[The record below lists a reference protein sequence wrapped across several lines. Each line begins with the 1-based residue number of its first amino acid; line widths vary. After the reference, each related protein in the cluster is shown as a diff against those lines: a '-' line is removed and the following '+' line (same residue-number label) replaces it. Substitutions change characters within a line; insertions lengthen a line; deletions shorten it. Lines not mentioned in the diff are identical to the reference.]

1 MLKKRVA
8 IQDFAAES
16 RLFNQRAVVAML
28 VVVLLFSVI
37 IFNMYQ
43 LQVVKYQD
51 YQTRSEGNRIKVVPM
66 APNRGLIYDRSG
78 ILLAENRP
86 VFSLE
91 LVPEQVS
98 DMAATLDALAELI
111 LLTPEQTDNFLK
123 QVRAQRRFNSIA
135 LKEQLTDTEVAIIA
149 ANQHRFPGVTV
160 EARLSRH
167 YPFGDLFTHAI
178 GYIGKINS
186 RELQQLEQDGEAA
199 NYAASRDIGKI
210 GLERYYQRELH
221 GTMGYQEVEVNNRG
235 RTIRVLRSVP
245 AVSGQNIHL
254 GLDVGLQL
262 TAQQVLKQQRG
273 AIVAID
279 PRDGAVLAFYSNP
292 SYDPNLFVHGISSAN
307 YNALLN
313 SRDRPLINR
322 VTQGAYPPASTIKPH
337 LALLGLET
345 NTVTPQT
352 KIWDPGFFMLPN
364 SDHRFR
370 DHLRWGHGW
379 VDVYTAMIKSCD
391 TYFYE
396 MGIKLGIDRISDYM
410 SKMGFGEKTGIDIHE
425 ESSAVMPSRG
435 WKRARHN
442 QPWYPGDTVPLSIGQ
457 SYWTTTP
464 IQLAVA
470 TSVLLNEGKLAT
482 PHMVTAFSDDSQ
494 SSVLAPPLKQV
505 IEVVNPRNWQV
516 VMDTMHKTVTD
527 IGGTAHRAFL
537 GAAYDSAGKT
547 GTAQLAA
554 IAQDAKY
561 DADAI
566 DERLRDNAMYIGY
579 APYDK
584 PTILIVVAL
593 ENAGGGGANAAP
605 IARQM
610 MDYYFSAGVNQHE

>member
-16 RLFNQRAVVAML
+16 RLFNRRAIVAML
-28 VVVLLFSVI
+28 IVVALFSLI
-37 IFNMYQ
+37 IFNQYQ

-91 LVPEQVS
+91 LVPEQVG
-98 DMAATLDALAELI
+98 DMDATLAALATLI
-111 LLTPEQTDNFLK
+111 SLSPEQVDAFLK

-149 ANQHRFPGVTV
+149 ANQHRFAGVTV

-186 RELQQLEQDGEAA
+186 RELQQLEEDGEAA

-210 GLERYYQRELH
+210 GLERFYQRQLH

-235 RTIRVLRSVP
+235 RLIRVLRSVP

-273 AIVAID
+273 AIVAMD

-292 SYDPNLFVHGISSAN
+292 SYDPNLFVHGISSTN
-307 YNALLN
+307 YNGLLN

-322 VTQGAYPPASTIKPH
+322 VTQGTYPPASTIKPH

-345 NTVTPQT
+345 NTITAQT
-352 KIWDPGFFMLPN
+352 KIWDPGYFMLPN

-391 TYFYE
+391 TFFYE

-410 SKMGFGEKTGIDIHE
+410 SKMGFGEKTGIDILE
-425 ESSAVMPSRG
+425 ESSGIMPSRG

-464 IQLAVA
+464 LQLVVA
-470 TSVLLNEGKLAT
+470 TAVLLNQGQLPT
-482 PHMVTAFSDDSQ
+482 PHLVTAFSTEQ
-494 SSVLAPPLKQV
+494 QQTPHAPALTPV
-505 IEVVNPRNWQV
+505 IQVVNPDNWQV
-516 VMDTMHKTVTD
+516 VMDTMHRTVKD
-527 IGGTAHRAFL
+527 IGGTAYKAFE
-537 GAAYDSAGKT
+537 GASYSAAGKT

-554 IAQDAKY
+554 IAQDGEY
-561 DADAI
+561 DAESI

-579 APYDK
+579 APFDK
-584 PTILIVVAL
+584 PSIVIAVAL
-593 ENAGGGGANAAP
+593 ENAGGGGSNAAP

-610 MDYYFSAGVNQHE
+610 LDYYFTAGVNQNE

>member
-16 RLFNQRAVVAML
+16 RLFNRRAIVAML
-28 VVVLLFSVI
+28 IVVALFSLI
-37 IFNMYQ
+37 IFNQYQ

-91 LVPEQVS
+91 LVPEQVR
-98 DMAATLDALAELI
+98 DMDATLAALATLI
-111 LLTPEQTDNFLK
+111 SLSPEQIDAFLK

-149 ANQHRFPGVTV
+149 ANQHRFAGVTV

-186 RELQQLEQDGEAA
+186 RELQQLEEDGEAA

-210 GLERYYQRELH
+210 GLERFYQRQLH

-235 RTIRVLRSVP
+235 RLIRVLRSVP

-292 SYDPNLFVHGISSAN
+292 SYDPNLFVHGISSTN

-322 VTQGAYPPASTIKPH
+322 VTQGTYPPASTIKPH
-337 LALLGLET
+337 LALLGLES
-345 NTVTPQT
+345 NTITAQT
-352 KIWDPGFFMLPN
+352 KIWDPGYFMLPN

-391 TYFYE
+391 TFFYE

-410 SKMGFGEKTGIDIHE
+410 SKMGFGEKTGIDILE
-425 ESSAVMPSRG
+425 ESSGIMPSRG

-464 IQLAVA
+464 LQLVVA
-470 TSVLLNEGKLAT
+470 TAVLLNQGQLPT
-482 PHMVTAFSDDSQ
+482 PHLVTAFSTEQ
-494 SSVLAPPLKQV
+494 QQTPHAPALTPV
-505 IEVVNPRNWQV
+505 IQVVNPDNWQV
-516 VMDTMHKTVTD
+516 VMDTMHRTVKD
-527 IGGTAHRAFL
+527 IGGTAYKAFE
-537 GAAYDSAGKT
+537 GASYSAAGKT

-554 IAQDAKY
+554 IAQDGEY
-561 DADAI
+561 DADSI

-579 APYDK
+579 APFDK
-584 PTILIVVAL
+584 PSIVIAVAL

-610 MDYYFSAGVNQHE
+610 LDYYFTAGVNQNE

>member
-16 RLFNQRAVVAML
+16 RLFNRRAIVAML
-28 VVVLLFSVI
+28 IVAALFSLI
-37 IFNMYQ
+37 IFNQYQ

-98 DMAATLDALAELI
+98 DMDATLAALGTLI
-111 LLTPEQTDNFLK
+111 SLSPEQIDAFLK

-149 ANQHRFPGVTV
+149 ANQHRFAGVTV

-186 RELQQLEQDGEAA
+186 RELQQLEEDGEAA

-210 GLERYYQRELH
+210 GLERFYQRELH

-235 RTIRVLRSVP
+235 RLIRVLRSVP

-273 AIVAID
+273 AIVAMD

-292 SYDPNLFVHGISSAN
+292 SYDPNLFVHGISSTN

-322 VTQGAYPPASTIKPH
+322 VTQGTYPPASTIKPH

-345 NTVTPQT
+345 NTITAQT
-352 KIWDPGFFMLPN
+352 KIWDPGYFMLPN

-391 TYFYE
+391 TFFYE

-410 SKMGFGEKTGIDIHE
+410 SKMGFGEKTGIDILE
-425 ESSAVMPSRG
+425 ESSGIMPSRG

-464 IQLAVA
+464 LQLVVA
-470 TSVLLNEGKLAT
+470 TAVLLNQGQLPT
-482 PHMVTAFSDDSQ
+482 PHLVAAFSSEQ
-494 SSVLAPPLKQV
+494 QQTPHAPALTPV
-505 IEVVNPRNWQV
+505 IQVVNPDNWQV
-516 VMDTMHKTVTD
+516 VMDTMHRTVKD
-527 IGGTAHRAFL
+527 IGGTAYKAFQ
-537 GAAYDSAGKT
+537 GASYTAAGKT

-554 IAQDAKY
+554 IAQDGEY
-561 DADAI
+561 DADSI

-579 APYDK
+579 APHDK
-584 PTILIVVAL
+584 PSIVIAVAL

-610 MDYYFSAGVNQHE
+610 LDYYFTAGVNQNE

>member
-1 MLKKRVA
+1 MFKKRVA

-16 RLFNQRAVVAML
+16 RLFNHRAVFAVL
-28 VVVLLFSVI
+28 FVVLLFGI
-37 IFNMYQ
+37 IVFNQYQ
-43 LQVVKYQD
+43 LQIVSYQD
-51 YQTRSEGNRIKVVPM
+51 YQTRSEGNRIKVVPL

-91 LVPEQVS
+91 LIPEQIN
-98 DMAATLDALAELI
+98 DMAATLAELATLI
-111 LLTPEQTDNFLK
+111 EFTAEQQDAFLK
-123 QVRAQRRFNSIA
+123 QVRAQRRFNSIS
-135 LKEQLTDTEVAIIA
+135 LKEQLNDQEVAVLA

-167 YPFGDLFTHAI
+167 YPFGDLFTHAL

-186 RELQQLEQDGEAA
+186 RELQQLELDGELA

-210 GLERYYQRELH
+210 GLERFYQRELH

-235 RTIRVLRSVP
+235 RSIRVLRSVP
-245 AVSGQNIHL
+245 AVSGKNIQL

-262 TAQQVLKQQRG
+262 TAQQILKQHRG

-307 YNALLN
+307 YNELLN

-322 VTQGAYPPASTIKPH
+322 VTQGVYPPASTIKPH

-345 NTVTPQT
+345 RTISTST
-352 KIWDPGFFMLPN
+352 KIWDPGYYTLPN

-370 DHLRWGHGW
+370 DHIRWGHGW
-379 VDVYTAMIKSCD
+379 VDIYTAITKSCD
-391 TYFYE
+391 TFFYD
-396 MGIKLGIDRISDYM
+396 MGIKLGIDRISEYM
-410 SKMGFGEKTGIDIHE
+410 HKMGFGEKTGIDIME
-425 ESSAVMPSRG
+425 ESSANMPSRG

-464 IQLAVA
+464 LQLAVA
-470 TSVLLNEGKLAT
+470 TTPLLNRGKLVT
-482 PHMVTAFSDDSQ
+482 PHMVTAFNNGETTAANLIPPRQ
-494 SSVLAPPLKQV
+494 VL
-505 IEVVNPRNWQV
+505 EVENEQNFAV
-516 VMDTMHKTVTD
+516 VMDTMYQTVSTL
-527 IGGTAHRAFL
+527 GGTAYRAFL
-537 GAAYDSAGKT
+537 GTEYRSAGKT

-566 DERLRDNAMYIGY
+566 DERLRDNAMYVGY
-579 APYDK
+579 APHDN
-584 PTILIVVAL
+584 PTILVVVAL
-593 ENAGGGGANAAP
+593 ENAGGGGSNAAP
-605 IARQM
+605 LARQL
-610 MDYYFSAGVNQHE
+610 MDYYFAAGVNRDE

>member
-16 RLFNQRAVVAML
+16 RLFNQRAVVAMV

-98 DMAATLDALAELI
+98 DMSATLDALAELI
-111 LLTPEQTDNFLK
+111 ALTPEQNDNFLK

-210 GLERYYQRELH
+210 GLERFYQRELH

-245 AVSGQNIHL
+245 AISGQNIHL

-262 TAQQVLKQQRG
+262 TAQQVLQQQRG

-494 SSVLAPPLKQV
+494 SNVLAPPLKQV
-505 IEVVNPRNWQV
+505 IDVVNPRNWQV